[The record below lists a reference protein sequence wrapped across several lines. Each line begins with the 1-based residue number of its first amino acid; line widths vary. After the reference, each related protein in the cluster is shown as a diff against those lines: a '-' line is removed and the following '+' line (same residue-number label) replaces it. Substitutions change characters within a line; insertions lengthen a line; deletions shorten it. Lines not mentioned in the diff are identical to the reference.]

1 MTDATHTPTDA
12 AIGDESLRLDKW
24 LWFARFFKSRSLA
37 SSLCLA
43 GKVRVDGAVVSKA
56 HFAVRP
62 GHVLT
67 FVQGNHVRV
76 VKVLALGT
84 RRGPAPEAQALY
96 EDLAPPTPD
105 TAMPRDPAPTA
116 ARPKGAGRP
125 TKKDRRETTALK
137 GLDPE

>member
-1 MTDATHTPTDA
+1 MSETTRSTTDA
-12 AIGDESLRLDKW
+12 ANGDESLRLDKW

-43 GKVRVDGAVVSKA
+43 GKVRVDGSVVTKA

-67 FVQGNHVRV
+67 FVQGNHVRIV
-76 VKVLALGT
+76 RVLALGT

-96 EDLAPPTPD
+96 EDLAPPSPD
-105 TAMPRDPAPTA
+105 TAMPRGPAPA
-116 ARPKGAGRP
+116 ALRPKGTGRP
-125 TKKDRRETTALK
+125 TKKDRRETAALK